1 MNRLP
6 SSPSPMPALPEA
18 TSASLLARVVQEPS
32 LLRLAQ
38 SIEELHPDLA
48 RALCRNGLA
57 ALTDPA
63 EREAWQARLAP
74 WLEESPDSGNPGD
87 DDGDDGGLMVAA

>member
-6 SSPSPMPALPEA
+6 STPSPSLPLPEA
-18 TSASLLARVVQEPS
+18 PSADALARALRDPS

-38 SIEELHPDLA
+38 SIEELHPELA
-48 RALCRNGLA
+48 RALCRSGLA

-63 EREAWQARLAP
+63 EREAWQARLGP
-74 WLEESPDSGNPGD
+74 WLEEAPESGNPED
-87 DDGDDGGLMVAA
+87 EGDDGGLMVAA